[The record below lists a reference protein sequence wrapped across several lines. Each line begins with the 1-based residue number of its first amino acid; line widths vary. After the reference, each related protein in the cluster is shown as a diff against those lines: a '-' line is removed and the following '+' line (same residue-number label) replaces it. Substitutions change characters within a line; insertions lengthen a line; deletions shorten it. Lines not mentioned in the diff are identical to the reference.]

1 MIIQDRKFI
10 QAAKETLL
18 QTFQDEKVAA
28 IFEKCME
35 NTLDTTIKIT
45 DDETF
50 IITGDIPAMW
60 LRDSVCQIRPF
71 LLFAKDHVEIQD
83 ILIGLIK
90 KQVKLIGLDPYAN
103 AFNET
108 ANGAGHQDDK
118 TDMSPSVWER
128 KYEIDSLCYPLQLA
142 YLIWKIT
149 GRTEHLTEEFKAC
162 IHTIV
167 ELWKVEQYHEEK
179 SPYSFER
186 EHCVS
191 TDTLVRDG
199 KGALTGYT
207 GMTWSGFRPSDD
219 ACTYGYLVPSNMFA
233 IVVLKYAEEIISAF
247 YQEELSLLESV
258 RELRTQ
264 IEEGIEKY
272 AVVTDDSF
280 GEMYAYEVDGLG
292 NTLFMDDANVPSL
305 MALPFLNYC
314 TQQDAR
320 YQNTRRFILS
330 SKNPF
335 FFKGT
340 EANGVGSPHTPHN
353 YVWPIAL
360 SIQGLTSQFESEK
373 RDIVATLLRTDAG
386 KGMMHES
393 FNVNNSNEY
402 TREWFSWANMMFCE
416 LVLDVAGLHMQGVID
431 KA

>member
-1 MIIQDRKFI
+1 MIIKDRDFI
-10 QAAKETLL
+10 QNAREILL

-28 IFEKCME
+28 VFENCMK
-35 NTLDTTIKIT
+35 NTLDTTIKMK
-45 DDETF
+45 DNETF
-50 IITGDIPAMW
+50 ILTGDIPAMW
-60 LRDSVCQIRPF
+60 LRDSVCQVRPF
-71 LLFAKDHVEIQD
+71 LLFAKDHIEIQEM
-83 ILIGLIK
+83 LIGLIK
-90 KQVKLIGLDPYAN
+90 KQINLIKIDPYAN
-103 AFNET
+103 AFNES

-118 TDMSPSVWER
+118 TEMSPSVWER

-142 YLIWKIT
+142 YLIWKVT
-149 GRTEHLTEEFKAC
+149 GRTEHFSVEFKDC
-162 IHTIV
+162 LNTIL

-186 EHCVS
+186 ENYLLK
-191 TDTLVRDG
+191 TDTLVREG
-199 KGALTGYT
+199 KGPITSYT

-233 IVVLKYAEEIISAF
+233 VVVLKYSEEIISKF
-247 YQEELSLLESV
+247 YSDDSVLLEKT
-258 RELRTQ
+258 RTLIMQ

-272 AVVTDDSF
+272 AVASDESF

-292 NTLFMDDANVPSL
+292 NKLLMDDSNVPSL
-305 MALPFLNYC
+305 MALPFLQYC
-314 TQQDAR
+314 NQDDKR

-330 SKNPF
+330 SKNPY
-335 FFKGT
+335 FFKGI
-340 EANGVGSPHTPHN
+340 EANGVGSPHTPSN

-373 RDIVATLLRTDAG
+373 RDIVATLLRTDAS
-386 KGMMHES
+386 KGLMHES

-416 LVLDVAGLHMQGVID
+416 LALDVAGINLQKVIS
-431 KA
+431 